1 MSRKSISD
9 ADGQTFARMLYTNK
23 TLRKLE
29 LEGNLLGP
37 KSAIEFGEALKVNTT
52 LKFLDLE
59 SNQLTVDGQ
68 DMYGA
73 VQMVEFLDKNTNL
86 LSLNMA
92 NNQLDEQCG

>member
-1 MSRKSISD
+1 MCRKQISD

-73 VQMVEFLDKNTNL
+73 VQMVEFLEKNTTL